1 MEEQPGWAEHAA
13 FMDELAR
20 SGFVVIG
27 GPLGDGPHVLLI
39 VEAASSEEI
48 RTRLAADPW
57 PPELLSLRS
66 IRPWDVRL
74 RAAT

>member
-1 MEEQPGWAEHAA
+1 MEEQPGWAEHAG

-20 SGFVVIG
+20 SGIVVIG

-48 RTRLAADPW
+48 RARLSADPW
-57 PPELLSLRS
+57 PSELLSLRS

-74 RAAT
+74 QAAT